1 MRVRTKCACVLALL
15 TAPDILCLCTHRNT
29 LLVYPTDSIQD
40 PEVMLCDLDA
50 AAPIGVPAWFLWF
63 FSCWAVYMKW
73 WHAKVIWRILA
84 HHIDVQQLRCG
95 GMVGGWGGVGGDR
108 PTAYLQIP
116 WIYRERAHKTIT
128 TKPTH

>member
-50 AAPIGVPAWFLWF
+50 AAPIGSVRSARQKPGSSGYFAPEVERWVLDTNDRGAHAHTLKCTARERHYCCFPFLWG
-63 FSCWAVYMKW
+63 A
-73 WHAKVIWRILA
+73 L
-84 HHIDVQQLRCG
+84 
-95 GMVGGWGGVGGDR
+95 
-108 PTAYLQIP
+108 
-116 WIYRERAHKTIT
+116 
-128 TKPTH
+128 